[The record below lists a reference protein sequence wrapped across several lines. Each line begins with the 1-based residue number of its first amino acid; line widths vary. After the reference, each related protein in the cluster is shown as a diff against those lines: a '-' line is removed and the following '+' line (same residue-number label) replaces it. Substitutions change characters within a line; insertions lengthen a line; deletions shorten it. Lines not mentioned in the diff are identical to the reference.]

1 MTLACH
7 YDRVCWR
14 KHYLIATSYFF
25 LIDNQLW
32 DEAKAGWKLISV
44 LWDSI
49 LMQGQNFFQEGERD
63 RDIKIFQ
70 VKLLVSQEQNQI
82 AQKGIFKVMVK
93 TILLIDS

>member
-1 MTLACH
+1 
-7 YDRVCWR
+7 
-14 KHYLIATSYFF
+14 
-25 LIDNQLW
+25 
-32 DEAKAGWKLISV
+32 
-44 LWDSI
+44 
-49 LMQGQNFFQEGERD
+49 MQGQNFFQEGERD